1 MIAKKTFCV
10 KIGGI
15 SYQVPAGKQIPG
27 AVLDYW
33 QSVKSPL
40 LAEHNPPAPQQTEV
54 KKAKYKKPE
63 VPIYGEPEPPIDAE
77 QEDEKE

>member
-15 SYQVPAGKQIPG
+15 SYHVPAGKQIPG
-27 AVLDYW
+27 AVLDHW

-40 LAEHNPPAPQQTEV
+40 LAEHNPPQPQPEV

-63 VPIYGEPEPPIDAE
+63 VLDLPETEDRKE
-77 QEDEKE
+77 QEDENE

>member
-1 MIAKKTFCV
+1 MIAIKPFSV

-27 AVLDYW
+27 AVLEYW

-40 LAEHNPPAPQQTEV
+40 LAEHNPPRPQPEV

-63 VPIYGEPEPPIDAE
+63 VLDLPETEDRKE

>member
-15 SYQVPAGKQIPG
+15 SYQVPAGRKIPG
-27 AVLDYW
+27 AVLEYW
-33 QSVKSPL
+33 QAVKSPL
-40 LAEHNPPAPQQTEV
+40 LAEHEQQTEV

-63 VPIYGEPEPPIDAE
+63 VPNLPEMTDE
-77 QEDEKE
+77 QEGEKE

>member
-40 LAEHNPPAPQQTEV
+40 LAEHNLPEPQPEV

-63 VPIYGEPEPPIDAE
+63 VLDLPETEDRKE

>member
-15 SYQVPAGKQIPG
+15 SYHVPAGKQIPG
-27 AVLDYW
+27 AVLDHW

-40 LAEHNPPAPQQTEV
+40 LAEHNPPEPQPEV

-63 VPIYGEPEPPIDAE
+63 ALDLPETEDRKE
-77 QEDEKE
+77 QEAEKE

>member
-27 AVLDYW
+27 AVLEYW

-40 LAEHNPPAPQQTEV
+40 LAEHNPPQPQPEI

-63 VPIYGEPEPPIDAE
+63 VPNLPETEDRKE
-77 QEDEKE
+77 QEDENE

>member
-1 MIAKKTFCV
+1 MIAIKPFSV

-27 AVLDYW
+27 AVLEYW

-40 LAEHNPPAPQQTEV
+40 LAEHNPPQPQPEV

-63 VPIYGEPEPPIDAE
+63 VPNLPEMTDEITDE
-77 QEDEKE
+77 QEDENE

>member
-27 AVLDYW
+27 AVLDHW

-40 LAEHNPPAPQQTEV
+40 LAEHNPPQPQPEV

-63 VPIYGEPEPPIDAE
+63 VLDLPETEDRKE

>member
-27 AVLDYW
+27 AVLDHW
-33 QSVKSPL
+33 QTVKSKMI
-40 LAEHNPPAPQQTEV
+40 AEHEQPEV

-63 VPIYGEPEPPIDAE
+63 VPNIPEMTDKITDE

>member
-27 AVLDYW
+27 AVLDHW
-33 QSVKSPL
+33 QAVKSPM
-40 LAEHNPPAPQQTEV
+40 LAEHNPPEPQPEV
-54 KKAKYKKPE
+54 KKAKHKKPE
-63 VPIYGEPEPPIDAE
+63 VPIYGESELPVDTE
-77 QEDEKE
+77 QEDENE

>member
-27 AVLDYW
+27 AVLEHW

-40 LAEHNPPAPQQTEV
+40 LAEHNPPEPQPEV

-63 VPIYGEPEPPIDAE
+63 VLDLPETEDRKE
-77 QEDEKE
+77 QEDENE

>member
-27 AVLDYW
+27 AVLDHW
-33 QSVKSPL
+33 QAVKSPL
-40 LAEHNPPAPQQTEV
+40 LAEHNPPQPQPEV

-63 VPIYGEPEPPIDAE
+63 VLDLPETEDRKE
-77 QEDEKE
+77 QEDENE

>member
-27 AVLDYW
+27 AVLDHW
-33 QSVKSPL
+33 QAVKSPM
-40 LAEHNPPAPQQTEV
+40 LAEHNPPQQTEV

-63 VPIYGEPEPPIDAE
+63 VPNLPEMTDTDE

>member
-27 AVLDYW
+27 AVLEYW

-40 LAEHNPPAPQQTEV
+40 LAEHNPPQPQPEV

-63 VPIYGEPEPPIDAE
+63 VPIYGEPELPTEDE

>member
-10 KIGGI
+10 KVGGI

-27 AVLDYW
+27 AVLEYW
-33 QSVKSPL
+33 QTVKSPL
-40 LAEHNPPAPQQTEV
+40 LAEHNPPEPRQNEV
-54 KKAKYKKPE
+54 KKAKHKKPE
-63 VPIYGEPEPPIDAE
+63 VLDLPETEDKKE

>member
-1 MIAKKTFCV
+1 MIAKKPFSV

-15 SYQVPAGKQIPG
+15 SYQVPAGRKIPG
-27 AVLDYW
+27 AVLEYW

-40 LAEHNPPAPQQTEV
+40 LAEHNPPEPQPEV

-63 VPIYGEPEPPIDAE
+63 VLDLPETEDRKE

>member
-27 AVLDYW
+27 AVLDHW

-40 LAEHNPPAPQQTEV
+40 LAEHNPPEPQPEV

-63 VPIYGEPEPPIDAE
+63 VLDLPEDEDRKE

>member
-15 SYQVPAGKQIPG
+15 SYQVPAGRKIPDV
-27 AVLDYW
+27 VLDYW

-40 LAEHNPPAPQQTEV
+40 LAEHEQQTEV

-63 VPIYGEPEPPIDAE
+63 ALDLPETEYRKE

>member
-27 AVLDYW
+27 AVLEYW
-33 QSVKSPL
+33 QTVKSPL
-40 LAEHNPPAPQQTEV
+40 LAEHNPPQPQPEV
-54 KKAKYKKPE
+54 KKAKYKEPE
-63 VPIYGEPEPPIDAE
+63 VHNLPETEYRKE

>member
-15 SYQVPAGKQIPG
+15 SYQVPAGRKIPG
-27 AVLDYW
+27 AALDHW

-40 LAEHNPPAPQQTEV
+40 LAEHNPPEPQHEV

-63 VPIYGEPEPPIDAE
+63 VPNLPETEDRKE

>member
-15 SYQVPAGKQIPG
+15 SYQVPAGRKIPG

-33 QSVKSPL
+33 QAVKSPL
-40 LAEHNPPAPQQTEV
+40 LAEHNPPEPQPEV

-63 VPIYGEPEPPIDAE
+63 VLDLPETEDRKE
-77 QEDEKE
+77 QEGENE

>member
-15 SYQVPAGKQIPG
+15 SYQGPAGRKIPG
-27 AVLDYW
+27 AVLDHW

-40 LAEHNPPAPQQTEV
+40 LAEHNPPEPQPEV

-63 VPIYGEPEPPIDAE
+63 VPNLPETEDRKE
-77 QEDEKE
+77 QEDETE

>member
-15 SYQVPAGKQIPG
+15 SYQVSAGKQIPG
-27 AVLDYW
+27 AVLEYW

-40 LAEHNPPAPQQTEV
+40 LAEHNPPQPQPEV
-54 KKAKYKKPE
+54 KKAKRKKPE
-63 VPIYGEPEPPIDAE
+63 VPNIPETEDKKE
-77 QEDEKE
+77 QEAEKE

>member
-27 AVLDYW
+27 AVLEHW

-40 LAEHNPPAPQQTEV
+40 LAEHNPPEPQPEV

-63 VPIYGEPEPPIDAE
+63 VLDLPETEDRKE

>member
-27 AVLDYW
+27 AVLDHW

-40 LAEHNPPAPQQTEV
+40 LAEHNPPEPQHEV

-63 VPIYGEPEPPIDAE
+63 VLDLPEDEDRKE

>member
-15 SYQVPAGKQIPG
+15 SYQVPAGRKIPG
-27 AVLDYW
+27 AVLDHW

-40 LAEHNPPAPQQTEV
+40 LAEHNPPQPQPEV
-54 KKAKYKKPE
+54 KKAKHKKPE
-63 VPIYGEPEPPIDAE
+63 VRNLPETEDRKE

>member
-27 AVLDYW
+27 AVLDHW

-40 LAEHNPPAPQQTEV
+40 LAEHNPPEPQPEV

-63 VPIYGEPEPPIDAE
+63 VTSLPETEDIKE
-77 QEDEKE
+77 QEDENE

>member
-27 AVLDYW
+27 AVLEYW

-40 LAEHNPPAPQQTEV
+40 LAEHNPPQPQPEV

-63 VPIYGEPEPPIDAE
+63 VPNLPETEDRKE

>member
-15 SYQVPAGKQIPG
+15 SYQVPAGRKIPG
-27 AVLDYW
+27 AVLDHW

-40 LAEHNPPAPQQTEV
+40 LAEHEQQPEV

-63 VPIYGEPEPPIDAE
+63 VLDLPETEDRKE

>member
-15 SYQVPAGKQIPG
+15 SYQVPAGRKIPG
-27 AVLDYW
+27 AVLEYW

-40 LAEHNPPAPQQTEV
+40 LAEHNPPQPQPEV

-63 VPIYGEPEPPIDAE
+63 VLDLPETEDRKE

>member
-27 AVLDYW
+27 AVLDHW

-40 LAEHNPPAPQQTEV
+40 LAEHNPPEPQPEV

-63 VPIYGEPEPPIDAE
+63 VLDLPETEDRKE

>member
-27 AVLDYW
+27 AVLEYW

-63 VPIYGEPEPPIDAE
+63 VTSLPETEDRKE
-77 QEDEKE
+77 QETEKE

>member
-27 AVLDYW
+27 AVLEYW

-40 LAEHNPPAPQQTEV
+40 LAEHNPPEPQPEV

-63 VPIYGEPEPPIDAE
+63 VLDLPETEDRKE
-77 QEDEKE
+77 QEAEKE

>member
-27 AVLDYW
+27 VVLDHW
-33 QSVKSPL
+33 QTVKSKMI
-40 LAEHNPPAPQQTEV
+40 AEHEQQPEV

-63 VPIYGEPEPPIDAE
+63 VPSLPETEDRKE
-77 QEDEKE
+77 QETEKE

>member
-15 SYQVPAGKQIPG
+15 SYQVPVGKQIPG

-33 QSVKSPL
+33 QSVKSKMI
-40 LAEHNPPAPQQTEV
+40 AEHEQQTEV

-63 VPIYGEPEPPIDAE
+63 ALDLPETEYRKE

>member
-27 AVLDYW
+27 AVLDHW
-33 QSVKSPL
+33 QAVKSPM
-40 LAEHNPPAPQQTEV
+40 LAEHNPPEPQPEV

-63 VPIYGEPEPPIDAE
+63 VLDLPETEDRKE